1 MLGIQTMAIANKA
14 AGLISMFCPGVPSKI
29 ISQGLLKKKKAFA
42 KDSSLS
48 VIKEAWRQEGKEIAK
63 RDDPLREFEISLE
76 LNDSAKTYSSL
87 KRVCHKDG
95 NAIWI
100 TE

>member
-1 MLGIQTMAIANKA
+1 M
-14 AGLISMFCPGVPSKI
+14 
-29 ISQGLLKKKKAFA
+29 KKKKAFA
-42 KDSSLS
+42 KDSSLP
-48 VIKEAWRQEGKEIAK
+48 VIREAWRQEGKEIAK
-63 RDDPLREFEISLE
+63 RDDPLREFKISLE

-100 TE
+100 TEESHYNIEKERNDEKNNFKAAIDKLKTEKK